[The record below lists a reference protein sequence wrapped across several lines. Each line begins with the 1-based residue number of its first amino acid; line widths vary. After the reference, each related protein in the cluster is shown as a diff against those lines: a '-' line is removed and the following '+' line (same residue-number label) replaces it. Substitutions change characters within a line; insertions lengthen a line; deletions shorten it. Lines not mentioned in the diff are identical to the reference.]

1 MTQKRV
7 HQILKNWNT
16 KGVKICPITDYNPAT
31 KNCPF
36 LTKIEKENAS
46 MRGNSDT
53 RERKKEEKEQEQED
67 MIEFIS

>member
-1 MTQKRV
+1 V
-7 HQILKNWNT
+7 KNW
-16 KGVKICPITDYNPAT
+16 PITNYNPAT